1 MTATDCLML
10 DAKHAILDE
19 HHRKFQVL
27 HEEGRLDEAMMQFH
41 VTLSCASDVLN
52 DALRLLDD
60 MLVAHH
66 QAALLDPPSPP
77 SAN

>member
-1 MTATDCLML
+1 MTSADCLLL

-19 HHRKFQVL
+19 HHRKFQTL
-27 HEEGRLDEAMMQFH
+27 HHEGRLQEAMQQFH

-60 MLVAHH
+60 ALEAHH
-66 QAALLDPPSPP
+66 RADLLHPPS
-77 SAN
+77 

>member
-1 MTATDCLML
+1 MTSVDCLLL

-19 HHRKFQVL
+19 HHRRFQAL
-27 HEEGRLDEAMMQFH
+27 HHEGRMGEAMQQFH

-60 MLVAHH
+60 VLEDHRR
-66 QAALLDPPSPP
+66 AALLHPPS
-77 SAN
+77 